1 MDFHAGT
8 LNAQVL
14 NRSSCLVRSRDLAIY
29 LLTPGF
35 TTAYHA
41 RALGISTTTIHKHLA
56 WSRALAL
63 ADPTI
68 TEAVDANCA
77 SITPSDGLKMAQ
89 RRGSAH
95 LPWWSRLAMA
105 DFAARLESTS
115 QVAALFRC
123 SRRTVQLARTRG
135 VLSYNV
141 FTGERRLSA
150 AQISPP
156 GKWSAGRSSA
166 RSVAP
171 VDLT

>member
-8 LNAQVL
+8 LDAETL
-14 NRSSCLVRSRDLAIY
+14 SRASRRLRSRELAIY

-41 RALGISTTTIHKHLA
+41 RVLDLSTTTIHKHLE
-56 WSRALAL
+56 WSRTLSL

-68 TEAVDANCA
+68 AEAVDANCA
-77 SITPSDGLKMAQ
+77 SITPDDGLKMAQ

-123 SRRTVQLARTRG
+123 SRRTVQLARAQG
-135 VLSYNV
+135 ALSYDM

-150 AQISPP
+150 TQISPP
-156 GKWSAGRSSA
+156 GKWPAGRK
-166 RSVAP
+166 SVP
-171 VDLT
+171 PLRQRM